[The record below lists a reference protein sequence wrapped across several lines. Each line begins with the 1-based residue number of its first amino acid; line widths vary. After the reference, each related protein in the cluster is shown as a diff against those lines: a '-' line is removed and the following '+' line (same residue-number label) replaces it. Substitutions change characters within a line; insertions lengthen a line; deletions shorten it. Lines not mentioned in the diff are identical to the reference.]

1 MGSNAVGQLG
11 DGTTEERD
19 TPTPILSGL
28 AGFDK
33 QDIKGFYPGKG
44 TACAIDNSDTLYCW
58 GFNGYGQIGNGTTG
72 TDSAVPVAVSAGSD
86 GFDPSTV
93 KSVSPAQTTCAITTS
108 NKLFC
113 WGLGSDG
120 ALGDDTGVDADE
132 PVAVL
137 PGSDGF
143 DPDDVKEVTIGSNHV
158 CATTN
163 SNELFCWGGNFFGQL
178 GDGNTSSIPI
188 PTPKPVSSGSDGFD
202 PNNINKIGSG
212 AGFTC
217 ATDMNNKLY
226 CWGRNNFG
234 QLGNGD
240 IGNHAYTPVAVLP
253 GSDGFDPDDVL
264 DFDTGNN
271 HVCAVDSSLKAFC
284 WGSNTD
290 EQLGDDTGVDAD
302 EPVAVLPGAD
312 GFKPDKIKLLSAG
325 TNFSCAIDES
335 DRVFCWGANGDGQYG
350 DGSTT
355 PSSTPVLAFDPS
367 AL

>member
-1 MGSNAVGQLG
+1 MGM
-11 DGTTEERD
+11 GTE
-19 TPTPILSGL
+19 
-28 AGFDK
+28 
-33 QDIKGFYPGKG
+33 
-44 TACAIDNSDTLYCW
+44 
-58 GFNGYGQIGNGTTG
+58 
-72 TDSAVPVAVSAGSD
+72 SAVPVAVFAGSD

-93 KSVSPAQTTCAITTS
+93 KSVSPSNTTCAITTS

-113 WGLGSDG
+113 WGRGLFGQ
-120 ALGDDTGVDADE
+120 LGDGSSAADTST
-132 PVAVL
+132 PVAVT
-137 PGSDGF
+137 PGSNSF
-143 DPDDVKEVTIGSNHV
+143 STNDVKEVTIGYDHV

-178 GDGNTSSIPI
+178 GDGNNSFI
-188 PTPKPVSSGSDGFD
+188 PTPNPVLSGSDGFD
-202 PNNINKIGSG
+202 PNNINKIESG
-212 AGFTC
+212 TGFTC

-240 IGNHAYTPVAVLP
+240 IGNNADTPVAVLP

-264 DFDTGNN
+264 DFDTGTN

-284 WGSNTD
+284 WGKNTD
-290 EQLGDDTGVDAD
+290 EQLGDDTGLDAD

-335 DRVFCWGANGDGQYG
+335 DRVFCWGANEDGQYG